1 MNTTYGLRLNAK
13 DFVPYTYREIRDL
26 YKNFAGQIDELQ
38 ILMDFTELPKSEAKF
53 LLKNLKNDIERRKV
67 S

>member
-1 MNTTYGLRLNAK
+1 MANATHALRMNAK

-26 YKNFAGQIDELQ
+26 YKNFAGQSDELRM
-38 ILMDFTELPKSEAKF
+38 LMDFTELPRSEAKF
-53 LLKNLKNDIERRKV
+53 LLKNLKKDIGGKA

>member
-13 DFVPYTYREIRDL
+13 DFVPYTYGEIRDL

-53 LLKNLKNDIERRKV
+53 LLKNLKNDIERRKA